1 MPSTPQDDSD
11 DQAQSYPPLHPV
23 PSMQAAFEESMYEQ
37 GHPPPSP
44 PDPYAVTAAA
54 PSSSST
60 TGSAFKPKYHFLT
73 KLVSQITFGIHL
85 LHKRLAKS
93 DSEVV
98 RILQAHVIDMD
109 TFLSTTT
116 HDFDFA
122 RADISTRI
130 KNLKVPLEPGPASD
144 VFENMLRDPTFRMQI
159 MEGNKKVDFVIKR
172 TARAMNRALEDVA
185 EGLKAVDEL
194 AKYLLTLKTGW
205 RNANLVRVYGA
216 MTHNV
221 EGWFRCFVGLQM
233 KGQGLG
239 ERLNALK
246 MVVWEIERRC
256 GRASRGGGRGS
267 LAVVKKRPSVSHQSQ
282 PFLLLVDAYMGGVL
296 I

>member
-1 MPSTPQDDSD
+1 MSPIPTNRILEGGDQYTAPPTPENECEDSH
-11 DQAQSYPPLHPV
+11 PPMHPL

-37 GHPPPSP
+37 GHTPPEPVN
-44 PDPYAVTAAA
+44 PYAVATTV
-54 PSSSST
+54 PTSSSS
-60 TGSAFKPKYHFLT
+60 GEEFKPIYHPLT
-73 KLVSQITFGIHL
+73 KLVSQITFGMHL

-98 RILQAHVIDMD
+98 RILQAHVNDMD
-109 TFLSTTT
+109 NFLSTTT
-116 HDFDFA
+116 RDFDAA

-130 KNLKVPLEPGPASD
+130 KNLKVPLEAGPASD
-144 VFENMLRDPTFRMQI
+144 VFENMLKEPGFRAQI
-159 MEGNKKVDFVIKR
+159 IEGNKKVDFVIKK
-172 TARAMNRALEDVA
+172 TVRAMNGSLEDVG

-205 RNANLVRVYGA
+205 RNANLLRVYGA

-221 EGWFRCFVGLQM
+221 EGWFRCFVGLKM
-233 KGQGLG
+233 KGQVLG
-239 ERLNALK
+239 ERLNSLK

-256 GRASRGGGRGS
+256 GRASRNGRNS
-267 LAVVKKRPSVSHQSQ
+267 MAVIKKRPSVSS
-282 PFLLLVDAYMGGVL
+282 Y